1 MTCHYIIIHPLI
13 QTEWD
18 QYGIDWEGP
27 AAVGEDDTVVV
38 DDLGLTL
45 TDLDAAELD
54 EELHHVDGS
63 SVDVHE
69 MISKYIV
76 ARTFI
81 HNNAMQ
87 LTQQ

>member
-1 MTCHYIIIHPLI
+1 M

-18 QYGIDWEGP
+18 QYKKDWEGP

-63 SVDVHE
+63 SLDVHE
-69 MISKYIV
+69 ISKYIV
-76 ARTFI
+76 ACTFI
-81 HNNAMQ
+81 HTMHCN
-87 LTQQ
+87 

>member
-1 MTCHYIIIHPLI
+1 M
-13 QTEWD
+13 
-18 QYGIDWEGP
+18 
-27 AAVGEDDTVVV
+27 

-45 TDLDAAELD
+45 TNLDAAELD

-63 SVDVHE
+63 SLDVHE
-69 MISKYIV
+69 KMISKYIV

-87 LTQQ
+87 LTQ